1 MRFYIS
7 DLHFYHANMNSRMD
21 NRGFKDVEEMNNF
34 MISQWNSRVRKN
46 DEVVILGDFSW
57 AQGEDTNE
65 ILKQLNGRKF
75 LIKGNHDY
83 YLKDH
88 KFNRSYYEWVKDYAE
103 VNDNGR
109 KVILSHYPLFCYPG
123 QYRKDTNGNAKTYML
138 FGHVHNT
145 FDMKLVDDFKTI
157 TRNTLRQAHGYK
169 DPQPIPCNMINCF
182 CMYSNY
188 IPLTL
193 DEWIELDE
201 KRMKEGKYENA

>member
-34 MISQWNSRVRKN
+34 MISQWNSRVKKG
-46 DEVVILGDFSW
+46 DEVIILGDFSW
-57 AQGEDTNE
+57 AQGELTNE

-88 KFNRSYYEWVKDYAE
+88 KFNHKYYEWVKDYAE
-103 VNDNGR
+103 INDNGR
-109 KVILSHYPLFCYPG
+109 RVILSHYPIFCYPG
-123 QYRKDTNGNAKTYML
+123 QYRKDANGNPKTYML

-145 FDMKLVDDFKTI
+145 YDMKLVDDFKTI
-157 TRNTLRQAHGYK
+157 TRNTFRQAHGYNE
-169 DPQPIPCNMINCF
+169 PQPIPCNMINCF

-201 KRMKEGKYENA
+201 KRMKEMKYENA

>member
-21 NRGFKDVEEMNNF
+21 NRGFKDVEEMKNF
-34 MISQWNSRVRKN
+34 MISQWNSRVRKG
-46 DEVVILGDFSW
+46 DEVIILGDFSW
-57 AQGEDTNE
+57 AQGEYTNE
-65 ILKQLNGRKF
+65 ILKKLNGRKF

-83 YLKDH
+83 YLKDN
-88 KFNRSYYEWVKDYAE
+88 KFNRNYYEWIKDYAE

-109 KVILSHYPLFCYPG
+109 KVVLSHYPLFCYPG

-157 TRNTLRQAHGYK
+157 TRNTLRQARGYK
-169 DPQPIPCNMINCF
+169 YPQPIPCNMINCF

-193 DEWIELDE
+193 DEWIELDK
-201 KRMKEGKYENA
+201 KRMKEAKYSDA